1 MSNQME
7 AQTAEDKFFGVKL
20 PSIRGQKKRKNSL
33 TLILKSLMIDPS
45 KTSAHKR
52 QRILAM
58 MILVMMS
65 LVSIQKKFRS
75 A

>member
-7 AQTAEDKFFGVKL
+7 AQTAEDKFFGVKTTFDK
-20 PSIRGQKKRKNSL
+20 RQRRRKNSL
-33 TLILKSLMIDPS
+33 ILILKSLMIGPS

-65 LVSIQKKFRS
+65 LVSIRKKFKS

>member
-7 AQTAEDKFFGVKL
+7 AQTAEDKFFGVKTTFDK
-20 PSIRGQKKRKNSL
+20 RAKKRKNSL

-58 MILVMMS
+58 ITLVMMS